1 MAHTL
6 HLGSLRKS
14 TAKCLFLSESRVFL
28 RSFLLNRRLSILF
41 FDLDLRNKKNTAT
54 TSSPAGSFLDLGP
67 ASPLIVQLSS
77 RPWGASARLEPGQL
91 PLPSSSGEESLP
103 QRIAVLREPFSP
115 ADVSPRPLS
124 ALVARLADGAAAV
137 ASHGGDV
144 SRRLVVDEYLL
155 TKNVKDPAAGS
166 GFHYALSRPGAP
178 LTTALRD
185 AGVRVSHA
193 HDVSLAARSATNSAR
208 AAALG
213 GARQSTNTVLMVSP
227 TAFGFNAQAA
237 EDNYFMHANPGPGVM
252 EDGYKATKG
261 GFEEESLSSK
271 ALREFAGLH
280 KALTDGAGVDVCLFE
295 HSLNHGTP
303 DAVFP
308 NNWFSTHA
316 AGEAGGGVKENT
328 LVYYPL
334 KCPNRQ
340 AERREDAM
348 RLLEARLGVGG
359 KGGQKIV
366 DLSPA
371 ERGEAPVLSG
381 ALAGVAGRRPAN
393 AGGDSNSSNG
403 KFFEGT
409 GVLVLDRVNGV
420 AYVSVSERAHLELA
434 HAWADSVRELQ
445 KAAPV
450 FRCRRERS
458 GKRKEE
464 DEAGKKLNVFF
475 HLFFFG
481 RKKLT
486 SCFPTSP
493 LRSIAPFPLSSLK
506 TLDQIGYREVVH
518 FRSSDAHGQPIY
530 HTNVMMAVGSDVA
543 VVCLESVR
551 DAKERQ
557 RLKAALEKHHE
568 VLDIS
573 IAQVEAMCGNVLEL
587 EDGRGLPVMAM
598 SSRAH
603 AAFGKEGRNKLLR
616 HVSELVH
623 APIDTIE
630 RVGGGSVRCSL
641 AELF

>member
-1 MAHTL
+1 
-6 HLGSLRKS
+6 
-14 TAKCLFLSESRVFL
+14 
-28 RSFLLNRRLSILF
+28 
-41 FDLDLRNKKNTAT
+41 
-54 TSSPAGSFLDLGP
+54 
-67 ASPLIVQLSS
+67 
-77 RPWGASARLEPGQL
+77 
-91 PLPSSSGEESLP
+91 
-103 QRIAVLREPFSP
+103 
-115 ADVSPRPLS
+115 
-124 ALVARLADGAAAV
+124 VARLADGAAAV
-137 ASHGGDV
+137 ASHGGDL

-155 TKNVKDPAAGS
+155 TRNPAGPPPAAGGPAAAAAAAP

-178 LTTALRD
+178 LTSALRD

-193 HDVSLAARSATNSAR
+193 HDVALAAAAATNSAR
-208 AAALG
+208 AAARG

-237 EDNYFMHANPGPGVM
+237 EDNYFMHANPGPGVA
-252 EDGYKATKG
+252 EG
-261 GFEEESLSSK
+261 GPAAGAAGSPGGGAGGGLAAA

-280 KALTDGAGVDVCLFE
+280 RALTDGAGVDVCLFE
-295 HSLNHGTP
+295 HSPEHGTP

-316 AGEAGGGVKENT
+316 RGEADGGVKEDT

-340 AERREDAM
+340 AERRDDAM
-348 RLLEARLGVGG
+348 RLLEARLLGG
-359 KGGQKIV
+359 GGGAGGGGGGRVV

-381 ALAGVAGRRPAN
+381 ALAGVAGRRPPHDPEGAPRRG
-393 AGGDSNSSNG
+393 AR
-403 KFFEGT
+403 FFEGT

-434 HAWADSVRELQ
+434 HAWADSVSGEEEARRGGGEEW
-445 KAAPV
+445 
-450 FRCRRERS
+450 RER
-458 GKRKEE
+458 GRRRGTRKER
-464 DEAGKKLNVFF
+464 FF
-475 HLFFFG
+475 LFSFSPG
-481 RKKLT
+481 AKKLT
-486 SCFPTSP
+486 VPPPPSP
-493 LRSIAPFPLSSLK
+493 PPHTLLSLPLLKK
-506 TLDQIGYREVVH
+506 TLRHLHSLQVGYREVVSFH
-518 FRSSDAHGQPIY
+518 SSDAHGQPIY
-530 HTNVMMAVGSDVA
+530 HTNVMMAVGSDIA

-551 DAKERQ
+551 DPKERQ
-557 RLKAALEKHHE
+557 RLKAALERHHE

-587 EDGRGLPVMAM
+587 EDGRGLPVLAM

-603 AAFGKEGRNKLLR
+603 AAFGKEGRGRLLR